1 MRTNRVLWIAQ
12 SLLFLLFAFAGGVK
26 LVLPPEAM
34 QGPVHLPILFV
45 RFIGVAEVLGALG
58 LVLPGLFRLRRD
70 LTPLAAGG
78 LVIIMAGATVIT
90 AIGGALGPALF
101 PAAVGMLAAW
111 VAYSRRPWLNGI
123 ARPAALAAR
132 ANAAEA

>member
-1 MRTNRVLWIAQ
+1 MRTNKVLWIVQ

-34 QGPVHLPILFV
+34 QGPVHLPIPFV
-45 RFIGVAEVLGALG
+45 RFIGVAEVLGAMG
-58 LVLPGLFRLRRD
+58 LVLPGLFRLRRE

-90 AIGGALGPALF
+90 AIGGALPPALF
-101 PAAVGMLAAW
+101 PAAVGLLAAW
-111 VAYSRRPWLNGI
+111 VAYARWPWLNGT
-123 ARPAALAAR
+123 ATPAAR
-132 ANAAEA
+132 RTPPQTAEA